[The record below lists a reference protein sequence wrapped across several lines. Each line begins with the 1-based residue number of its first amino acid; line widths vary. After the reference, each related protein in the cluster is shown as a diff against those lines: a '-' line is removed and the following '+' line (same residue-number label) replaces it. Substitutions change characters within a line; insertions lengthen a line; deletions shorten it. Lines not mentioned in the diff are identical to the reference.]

1 MPRTVAPVNTPGG
14 SILSQYRDRLA
25 PRLGD
30 WLVDGVDG
38 RPGYDELL
46 GDVAAPDL
54 SEAGTYLA
62 DLANGLGPAGLLA
75 RRAEAGRLLEEDGVR
90 YLGSAD
96 GDGGAAVRADRR
108 WPLDPLPLVLDGAT
122 WDVLEPGVEQRARL
136 LDAVLTDLYGNR
148 DLLRRG
154 LIPPEVVLGH
164 PGFLPAADR
173 VRLPGPRQLF
183 LAATDLARGADGH
196 WHALDDLAQA
206 PSGAGYVMQ
215 NRRVTSRVLPGLHRL
230 TRPHRLRVFFDTVR
244 DALVRV
250 APAGTRSP
258 RVVVLSPGPDS
269 ETASDQ
275 AFLATLLGYP
285 VVTGG
290 DLTVREG
297 RLYLRALGGREQV
310 DVVLRRVDAD
320 WADPL
325 EMRGDSRL
333 GVPGLLEA
341 SRLGNVS
348 VVNPFGAG
356 VLENPGLYPYLEEVC
371 RSLLGEDMLLPQATT
386 WWCGDDADRSHVLAE
401 LGGLVVRPIDRDRAR
416 TRYGWR
422 LTGEEMDDLRRRI
435 QAEPWAWT
443 AQEPLAMSTVPV
455 VTGEGLEPRRC
466 VLRTFAVA
474 TDAGYSVMGGGL
486 ARASGSWAELAHGRS
501 ATAAKDVWVLAPEA
515 AVTLHP
521 APDDV
526 VLQPTPALAPRAA
539 EHMFALGRYA
549 ERAEDTVRLLRAAD
563 DLVEDWAGS
572 PGTAGHQ
579 AMQAVLVAVGRV
591 TATSEPDLLALTVDA
606 DLPGSLAHAVQRTVE
621 AAHAVREQLSG
632 DTWIVLGSL
641 ERVLSDVAEGR
652 GPGAARTA
660 GEGPAPL
667 GLVYAR
673 VLEGLLALAGL
684 GAESMVRDL
693 AWRFLDAGRRLERA
707 LHVLALLRHGV
718 VTVHPPA
725 TQDVVLEAV
734 LAVGESIITHRRRH
748 PIGPAARADASPVL
762 ELLLLDPGNPRSV
775 AFQLDRLRDDLG
787 GLPLHGSARQAGTA
801 PLLTALDE
809 VQATLASADVA
820 ALSRTSEGRRDP
832 LDALLRELHERVSE
846 LARDVRLGWFTDSA
860 PLHSLQ
866 VGQAVR

>member
-1 MPRTVAPVNTPGG
+1 MRGG

-25 PRLGD
+25 PRPGD

-54 SEAGTYLA
+54 SEASGHLA
-62 DLANGLGPAGLLA
+62 DLADGLGTAGLLA
-75 RRAEAGRLLEEDGVR
+75 RRREAGRLLEEDGVR
-90 YLGSAD
+90 YLGTGD
-96 GDGGAAVRADRR
+96 GDDGGAAAVRADRR

-122 WDVLEPGVEQRARL
+122 WDELEPGVEQRARL
-136 LDAVLTDLYGNR
+136 MDAVLTDLYGER

-154 LIPPEVVLGH
+154 LLPPEVVLGH

-173 VRLPGPRQLF
+173 IRLPGPRQLF
-183 LAATDLARGADGH
+183 LSATDLARGADGR
-196 WHALDDLAQA
+196 WHAMDDLAEA
-206 PSGAGYVMQ
+206 LSGAGYVMQ

-250 APAGTRSP
+250 APPGTRSP

-269 ETASDQ
+269 EGAFDQ

-285 VVTGG
+285 VVTGS

-297 RLYLRALGGREQV
+297 RLHLRALGGLQQV

-325 EMRGDSRL
+325 EMRGESRI

-356 VLENPGLYPYLEEVC
+356 VLENPGLYPYLEEAC
-371 RSLLGEDMLLPQATT
+371 RALLGEDLLLPQATT
-386 WWCGDDADRSHVLAE
+386 WWCGDDTDRSHVLAN
-401 LGGLVVRPIDRDRAR
+401 LDSLVVRPIDRERGR
-416 TRYGWR
+416 NRYGWR
-422 LTGEEMDDLRRRI
+422 LTGEEQDGLRRRVE
-435 QAEPWAWT
+435 AEPWAWT

-455 VTGEGLEPRRC
+455 VTDDGLEPRRC

-474 TDAGYSVMGGGL
+474 TDDGYSVMGGGL

-501 ATAAKDVWVLAPEA
+501 AAAAKDVWVLAPEA
-515 AVTLHP
+515 PVTLHP

-539 EHMFALGRYA
+539 EDIFWLGRYA
-549 ERAEDTVRLLRAAD
+549 ERAEETVRLLRAAD

-572 PGTAGHQ
+572 PGTAGHL
-579 AMQAVLVAVGRV
+579 AMQAVLQAVGRV
-591 TATSEPDLLALTVDA
+591 TATHGPDLLALTVDA
-606 DLPGSLAHAVQRTVE
+606 DLPGSLAHAVRCTVE
-621 AAHAVREQLSG
+621 AAHSVREQLSV
-632 DTWIVLGSL
+632 DTWTVLGSL

-684 GAESMVRDL
+684 AAESMVRDL

-718 VTVHPPA
+718 GPVHPPA

-748 PIGPAARADASPVL
+748 PIGPAARADAGPVL
-762 ELLLLDPGNPRSV
+762 ELLLLDADNPRSV
-775 AFQLDRLRDDLG
+775 AFQLDRLREDLQAFPRHDDA
-787 GLPLHGSARQAGTA
+787 ARPGTS
-801 PLLTALDE
+801 PLLATLDE
-809 VQATLASADVA
+809 VQASLTSADVA
-820 ALSRTSEGRRDP
+820 ALSRTDGDRRDQ
-832 LDALLRELHERVSE
+832 LDAVLLGLHERVSG
-846 LARDVRLGWFTDSA
+846 LARDLELGWFTAST
-860 PLHSLQ
+860 PLQQLQ
-866 VGQAVR
+866 IVGAGR